1 MATDLQVPEVGESI
15 SEVQIAGWLKSKGEY
30 VELDEPVVEIDSD
43 KATIEMPSP
52 VAGVLVEILVEA
64 GQNASVGDIIGRIDE
79 SAEAPAA
86 EAKAEPASPPAE
98 EKTEEPAK
106 APERETPKS
115 AQAAPKPQG
124 EERPPQQ
131 ARVMPAAKRALAERG
146 IAPEAV
152 KPTGRGGRI
161 LKQDVL
167 QHREDGPRPAP
178 EAEAASLVG
187 FVTGAQRQEESLPM
201 SPMRRRIAERLVQAQ
216 QTAALLTTFNEI
228 DMSAVMALRKEH
240 QEAFTAK
247 HGVKVGFMS
256 FFVKASIQA
265 LQEYPGVNAQI
276 HGEEIIYHNYCDI
289 GIAVSSGKGLV
300 VPVMRNAEL
309 MSFADIERAIAD
321 FGARAR
327 ENKINLDELQGG
339 TFTITN
345 GGVFG
350 SLLSTPIINP
360 PQSGVLGM
368 HAIQDR
374 PVAVDGEVV
383 IRPMMYIALTY
394 DHRMVDGREAVS
406 FLKRIKECVEKPA
419 RMLLDL

>member
-15 SEVQIAGWLKSKGEY
+15 SEVQIAGWLKSKGDY

-52 VAGVLVEILVEA
+52 VAGVLVEILIEA
-64 GQNASVGDIIGRIDE
+64 GQNASVGDVIGRIDE

-86 EAKAEPASPPAE
+86 EAKAKPAAPPAE
-98 EKTEEPAK
+98 KEKAEPAP
-106 APERETPKS
+106 AAENPKQ
-115 AQAAPKPQG
+115 AQAAPKPPAEDNGPQ
-124 EERPPQQ
+124 ER
-131 ARVMPAAKRALAERG
+131 RVMPAAKRALAERG
-146 IAPEAV
+146 IAPDAI

-167 QHREDGPRPAP
+167 QHSEEAPRPAP
-178 EAEAASLVG
+178 EAEAASFAG
-187 FVTGAQRQEESLPM
+187 FVSGAQRQEESLPM

-228 DMSAVMALRKEH
+228 DMSAIMALRKEH
-240 QEAFTAK
+240 QEAFVAK
-247 HGVKVGFMS
+247 YGVKLGFMS

-265 LQEYPGVNAQI
+265 LQEFPGVNAQI
-276 HGEEIIYHNYCDI
+276 RNEEIIYHNYCDI

-300 VPVMRNAEL
+300 VPLMRNAER

-383 IRPMMYIALTY
+383 IRPMMYVAMTY

-419 RMLLDL
+419 RMLLEL